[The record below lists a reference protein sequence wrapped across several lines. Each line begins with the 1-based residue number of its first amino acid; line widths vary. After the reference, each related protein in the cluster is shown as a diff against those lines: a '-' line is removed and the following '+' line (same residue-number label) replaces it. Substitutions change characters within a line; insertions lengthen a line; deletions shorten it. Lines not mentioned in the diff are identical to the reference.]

1 MCGIAFG
8 RDELLTEEEINEVAE
23 FVLSLSGSEFDKAAA
38 ERGATI
44 FTDNCAAC
52 HGEQGEGMQEM
63 GAPNLSDAI
72 WLYGGDKSAVEQQVT
87 KPRHGVMPTWSG
99 RLDEVSIKLLSVY
112 VHSLG
117 GGE

>member
-1 MCGIAFG
+1 VI
-8 RDELLTEEEINEVAE
+8 
-23 FVLSLSGSEFDKAAA
+23 
-38 ERGATI
+38 
-44 FTDNCAAC
+44 
-52 HGEQGEGMQEM
+52 
-63 GAPNLSDAI
+63 
-72 WLYGGDKSAVEQQVT
+72 

>member
-1 MCGIAFG
+1 
-8 RDELLTEEEINEVAE
+8 LLQRAQISDVADY
-23 FVLSLSGSEFDKAAA
+23 VLSLSGGAADTA
-38 ERGATI
+38 AVERGRTVFAE
-44 FTDNCAAC
+44 NCLAC
-52 HGEQGEGMQEM
+52 HGEGGVGNREL
-63 GAPNLSDAI
+63 GAPALDDAI
-72 WLYGGDKSAVEQQVT
+72 WLYGGDKPAVEQQVT